1 MGGPGHRCA
10 ASAPDRGRVVQAEM
24 ADTADGGEV
33 RRRAVA
39 SDECVKSDRGAGW
52 RRGSSEASAEA
63 RAKAGQV
70 PPREAGASRTQLTH
84 DEKVQLRDWLNLTEK
99 APASVNI
106 REV

>member
-1 MGGPGHRCA
+1 MDGHRCA

-52 RRGSSEASAEA
+52 RRGSSENMRASAEA
-63 RAKAGQV
+63 RAKAEV